1 MHIPNREQCN
11 WLRERIELSGPHLFT
26 PDDKRLMLDRLAW
39 SEMFETFL
47 ANKYAAA
54 KRFGLEG
61 AESLIPGMK
70 ALIDR
75 GAEQGVHN
83 VVIGMPHRGRL
94 NVLGNVVRKP
104 LRQIFTEFGGK
115 EPARQGQDQYF
126 GALRDA
132 CTGISRCVRG
142 LRTLTHGVLLV

>member
-1 MHIPNREQCN
+1 
-11 WLRERIELSGPHLFT
+11 
-26 PDDKRLMLDRLAW
+26 MLDRLAW

-70 ALIDR
+70 ALIDAA
-75 GAEQGVHN
+75 AEQGARSI
-83 VVIGMPHRGRL
+83 VIGMPHRGRL

-115 EPARQGQDQYF
+115 EPQRRADQYL
-126 GALRDA
+126 GVWLSA
-132 CTGISRCVRG
+132 CLLWHCLVCGCLHVCCVISR
-142 LRTLTHGVLLV
+142 